1 MRRKRAVERGAQR
14 RERPCALPAC
24 ELLGGTSRDEVLVQ
38 GAIDLLCVKGGRAVI
53 VDYKYS
59 SKPDGLLAD
68 TYRRQ
73 LDLYRLAAEK
83 ILSVPRENTE
93 AYIVN
98 IYALREIKLY

>member
-1 MRRKRAVERGAQR
+1 M
-14 RERPCALPAC
+14 
-24 ELLGGTSRDEVLVQ
+24 LVQ

-93 AYIVN
+93 AYIIN